1 MQKRN
6 EIMNRKE
13 RRRQEK
19 AAKAKGGFQP
29 GPAKPSQVSNA
40 LFAYATGQSGSPMD
54 MTQAAAPLPV
64 DYDPVQEGLQKA
76 AELLAQNDHA
86 SLNAHCQSLLDAH
99 PEHPDVHYVTGLTA
113 FVMNDL
119 RRAEEHLQKAI
130 DGGTEYAEASLYL
143 GDVRVQEKRYVEGEE
158 LIRRALAREPD
169 NDEFKMR
176 LVLALQNQFKMSEAI
191 EIYES
196 LGPAMKENP
205 DVQYNMGHAYYQAD
219 RIDEADRCYRR
230 CVEMDPIHRMGLIGL
245 GTTNL
250 AAGRND
256 EAKAAFEK
264 SLAQDPTD
272 AEALLGLAK
281 ALRALLDYA
290 AAADTYRAAIN
301 AAVNNA
307 DAYWEMGSVL
317 AELGRTEEARTA
329 YQQCLQF
336 DPNNVTAKRLM
347 AELDG

>member
-1 MQKRN
+1 
-6 EIMNRKE
+6 MNRKE

-19 AAKAKGGFQP
+19 AAKAAGGFQP

-54 MTQAAAPLPV
+54 MTLGAAPLPV
-64 DYDPVQEGLQKA
+64 DYDPVQDGLQKA
-76 AELLAQNDHA
+76 AEFLSRGDHA
-86 SLNAHCQSLLDAH
+86 GLNAHCRQLLDSH
-99 PEHPDVHYVTGLTA
+99 PDHPDVHYLTGLTA

-130 DGGTEYAEASLYL
+130 DGGTEYAEAALYL
-143 GDVRVQEKRYVEGEE
+143 GDVRVQEKRYAEGEE
-158 LIRRALAREPD
+158 LIRSALAREPN

-176 LVLALQNQFKMSEAI
+176 LVLALQDQFKMSEAS

-196 LGPAMKENP
+196 LSPAMMDNP
-205 DVQYNMGHAYYQAD
+205 DVQHNMGHAYFQAD
-219 RIDEADRCYRR
+219 RIDEAERCYKR
-230 CVEMDPIHRMGLIGL
+230 CVEMQPDHKMGLIGL
-245 GTTNL
+245 GTTSL

-256 EAKAAFEK
+256 EAKKCFER

-281 ALRALLDYA
+281 SLRALEDYV
-290 AAADTYRAAIN
+290 AAADSYRAAIN
-301 AAVNNA
+301 ASVQKAE
-307 DAYWEMGSVL
+307 AYWEMGSAL
-317 AELGRTEEARTA
+317 AELGRTDEARTA

-336 DPNNVTAKRLM
+336 YPNNVTAKRLLE
-347 AELDG
+347 ELDS